1 MFKPWTVPKTQ
12 ALAPGESKKIVRA
25 VMQLQKDLK
34 KELKSTTRVS
44 ISVVKISMVGGSNI
58 FSADNLDSDGR
69 KKELVKRGLQVE
81 QGRVAERFKRHENA
95 LQFLAEFAHSF

>member
-12 ALAPGESKKIVRA
+12 ALALGESKKIVRA
-25 VMQLQKDLK
+25 MMQLQKDLK

-44 ISVVKISMVGGSNI
+44 TPLGEISVAGGSSI
-58 FSADNLDSDGR
+58 FSVDSLDLEGR

-81 QGRVAERFKRHENA
+81 QGRVAERFRRYENA